1 MGFRLTVLHSSTNL
15 QVLGPPLEA
24 LEMSW
29 STHVLAGREGREKGG
44 SHGENMNW
52 GGRNGDDLS
61 KTSRVIKGNRKRTGL
76 SHKNVH

>member
-29 STHVLAGREGREKGG
+29 STHVLAGRERREKGG
-44 SHGENMNW
+44 SHDENMNW
-52 GGRNGDDLS
+52 GVRNGDGWS
-61 KTSRVIKGNRKRTGL
+61 KTSRVIKGNKKDRVVT
-76 SHKNVH
+76 